1 MSYRGGL
8 EAAHVG
14 LDLYANDKVL
24 AGLSFMRSWG
34 DMDYTD
40 DGVDG
45 VLGSDLNT
53 FHPYLY
59 WEPNERVSMWGFGGM
74 GWGEVDVKE
83 PGRTHDFD
91 ADFRMLAGGVRSVL
105 SVLCRWPC
113 NELALRADAFTAQLR
128 TDATDDIAK
137 VSGEAHRARLMLE
150 WVHDLPLAA
159 GRSLSLQ
166 LEAGGRFDG
175 GDADRGAG
183 VETGFRLRYL
193 DANCCL
199 DVALHGRTGRR
210 DRGHRGGG

>member
-1 MSYRGGL
+1 M
-8 EAAHVG
+8 
-14 LDLYANDKVL
+14 
-24 AGLSFMRSWG
+24 
-34 DMDYTD
+34 
-40 DGVDG
+40 
-45 VLGSDLNT
+45 
-53 FHPYLY
+53 
-59 WEPNERVSMWGFGGM
+59 
-74 GWGEVDVKE
+74 
-83 PGRTHDFD
+83 
-91 ADFRMLAGGVRSVL
+91 
-105 SVLCRWPC
+105 
-113 NELALRADAFTAQLR
+113 ALRADAFTAQLR

-183 VETGFRLRYL
+183 VETGFRLGYL

-210 DRGHRGGG
+210 DRGQSGS

>member
-105 SVLCRWPC
+105 CRWPC
-113 NELALRADAFTAQLR
+113 NECQRPLKTAQVWPSKMSHSAEV
-128 TDATDDIAK
+128 T
-137 VSGEAHRARLMLE
+137 
-150 WVHDLPLAA
+150 
-159 GRSLSLQ
+159 SL
-166 LEAGGRFDG
+166 
-175 GDADRGAG
+175 
-183 VETGFRLRYL
+183 
-193 DANCCL
+193 
-199 DVALHGRTGRR
+199 
-210 DRGHRGGG
+210 